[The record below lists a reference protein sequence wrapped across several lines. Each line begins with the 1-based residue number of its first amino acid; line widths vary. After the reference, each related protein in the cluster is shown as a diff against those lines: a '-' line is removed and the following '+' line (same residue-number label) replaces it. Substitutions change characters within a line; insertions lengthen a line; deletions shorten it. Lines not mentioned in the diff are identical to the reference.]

1 VGHRI
6 KPLVSAT
13 MEDLGAPSSFLTCAD
28 GTPIYSRDGQ
38 RLGVV
43 EHVLADTDSD
53 IFDGL
58 VIDRSVLPGGHRFV
72 DASQVDRIY
81 ERGVVLAIDAAAAES
96 LPEPSAN
103 PAAMETTGEDFVERE
118 WDDELE
124 EKLRRAWD
132 RISGKT

>member
-1 VGHRI
+1 
-6 KPLVSAT
+6 
-13 MEDLGAPSSFLTCAD
+13 MEDLGAPASYLVLEN
-28 GTPIYSRDGQ
+28 GTPVYSSDGKKM
-38 RLGVV
+38 GEI
-43 EHVLADTDSD
+43 EHVLADPETD
-53 IFDGL
+53 IFDGI

-72 DASQVDRIY
+72 DAPQIDGIY

-132 RISGKT
+132 RISGKGP